1 MNRPG
6 VLLGAAIA
14 AAALI
19 VGIVVVVASGGG
31 GGGPREPASTST
43 SASAT
48 LTTTTSAATVNPPAR
63 PAPTAEQFGA
73 NVNYLFNTNH
83 FTGAEVASQLAALA
97 RTGVTIARTDALWE
111 AGEPSAPVNGVH
123 HYQWAFDDAIA
134 LALAEHGLRWLP
146 ILDYTAPWDESV
158 PGQDHSPP
166 RSAADYAAFAGAF
179 ATRYGAGG
187 TFWRA
192 HPGLTAR
199 PVDTYEIWNEPDNGE
214 FWAPTPDA
222 GAYAQLYQRARDAIA
237 AVDVRARVVV
247 GGLKDP
253 AAFLPAMMSADP
265 ALRGHIDGVAIHPYG
280 TPPVVLARI
289 RAARATLASLGL
301 GKVPLY
307 VTEFGWT
314 TRPTGAIGYAPA
326 SARTKYLAQTMR
338 TLGHLD
344 CGVGAAV
351 LYTWV
356 TPERNSLD
364 PQDWYGISDPARTGG
379 TDVASFSAGLRA
391 ARASEPVIELCRR

>member
-6 VLLGAAIA
+6 VILGAAVAVA
-14 AAALI
+14 AVI
-19 VGIVVVVASGGG
+19 VGIVVVITSGGG
-31 GGGPREPASTST
+31 AETSPK
-43 SASAT
+43 SAT
-48 LTTTTSAATVNPPAR
+48 ESNSATTSAAVSRPLRPAR
-63 PAPTAEQFGA
+63 TAEQFGA
-73 NVNYLFNTNH
+73 NVNYLFNTH
-83 FTGAEVASQLAALA
+83 DFTPAQVSSQLAALA
-97 RTGVTIARTDALWE
+97 QTGVTIARSDALWE
-111 AGEPSAPVNGVH
+111 ASEPTAPVNGVH
-123 HYQWAFDDAIA
+123 HYEWAFDDAIA

-166 RSAADYAAFAGAF
+166 RSAVDYAAFAGAF
-179 ATRYGAGG
+179 AARYGAGG

-192 HPGLTAR
+192 HLGLTAR

-214 FWAPTPDA
+214 FWVPTPDA
-222 GAYAQLYQRARDAIA
+222 GAYAQLYQRAREAIA
-237 AVDVRARVVV
+237 AVNAGARVVV

-253 AAFLPAMMSADP
+253 AGFLPAMMSADP

-280 TPPVVLARI
+280 TPLVVLSRI

-301 GKVPLY
+301 GTVPLY

-314 TRPTGAIGYAPA
+314 TRPAGAVGYAPA
-326 SARTKYLAQTMR
+326 SARTKYLVETVG

-344 CGVGAAV
+344 CGVAAAV

-356 TPERNSLD
+356 TPERNALD
-364 PQDWYGISDPARTGG
+364 PQDWYGISDPAGAGG
-379 TDVASFSAGLRA
+379 RDVAAFSAGLRA
-391 ARASEPVIELCRR
+391 ARAPRPAIELCRR